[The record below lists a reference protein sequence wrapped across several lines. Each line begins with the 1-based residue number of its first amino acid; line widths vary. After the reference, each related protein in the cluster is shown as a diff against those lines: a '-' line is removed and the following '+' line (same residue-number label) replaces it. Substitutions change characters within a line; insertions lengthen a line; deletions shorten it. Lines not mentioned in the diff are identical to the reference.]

1 MKWLQ
6 LMLGAM
12 LTNGFALV
20 GLKVLA
26 EAGLSP
32 QYQSHYLLAWYA
44 SGLAIA
50 AVYSL
55 KGLAKPNLREIG
67 IGGAMSAMSF
77 TGQVC
82 LSLALSGGAP
92 GYLVY
97 PIGAGASVLFVAV
110 IGVLVFREKLTLYGV
125 AGIACGL
132 ISVVILSLP

>member
-12 LTNGFALV
+12 LSNGLALV

-26 EAGLSP
+26 EAGLSTRYQN
-32 QYQSHYLLAWYA
+32 QYLFAWYA
-44 SGLAIA
+44 SGLIVA
-50 AVYSL
+50 ALYSL
-55 KGLAKPNLREIG
+55 RGFGMPSAREIG
-67 IGGAMSAMSF
+67 IGGAMSLMSF

-82 LSLALSGGAP
+82 LSMALTGGAP

-97 PIGAGASVLFVAV
+97 PIGAGASVLFVAIV
-110 IGVLVFREKLTLYGV
+110 GVVVFREKLTVYGV
-125 AGIACGL
+125 GGILCGL